1 MALLTFEFFC
11 LSSFTFSKKSKNY
24 TKIYLPASENLLS
37 QEHAASVLAGVCNAI
52 PLRYHQYT
60 SFSFA
65 ALSSFCSTQLLYLL
79 ITAQHCCEAILFDR
93 LVIFFFFF
101 FEKPTSKLR
110 DLGMKSC
117 RAVQHY
123 TYNTFLLL
131 YFYFFNKK
139 IYYFCSVDLMLFTQY
154 INNNSVVYIRI
165 LDYLFI
171 I

>member
-1 MALLTFEFFC
+1 MYCPNCAACHGQLTTLLVF
-11 LSSFTFSKKSKNY
+11 
-24 TKIYLPASENLLS
+24 LL
-37 QEHAASVLAGVCNAI
+37 ESVTPFLFGTTST
-52 PLRYHQYT
+52 P